1 MRFNYNQLK
10 NYEDNA
16 KSSMTF
22 CRKPFE
28 QLGKSITQNHV
39 LTLGIGKPRRENSK
53 LNFMER
59 IKTTYRYPSC
69 LGQPVGLS
77 DNF

>member
-1 MRFNYNQLK
+1 MRYKYNQLK

-28 QLGKSITQNHV
+28 QLRKSITQNHV
-39 LTLGIGKPRRENSK
+39 LTEGIGKSRRENSY
-53 LNFMER
+53 N
-59 IKTTYRYPSC
+59 
-69 LGQPVGLS
+69 
-77 DNF
+77 